1 VLAISDES
9 KKPIIGKELLDYNN
23 YGQVRTN
30 LYDNVL
36 KSVETAYPIEN
47 ERYSLKLTNLKYDPK
62 DHYTLKD
69 QKKAILGDSTLSR
82 KLSGTWELYD
92 KETGGLVSKSKPRA
106 IINVPYL
113 TDRGTYIRNGTEY
126 TISKQLRLR
135 PGAYTRKT
143 DAGIFETQFN
153 TKQKTGPGFR
163 IFMDPETSVFYMKH
177 KTNKIPL
184 YPVLQRMGYP
194 DQSMQAAWGREILKA
209 NKAMENKP
217 HAINWI
223 NKFAPKEEDLQKNAG
238 GVLVPDILQKMADM
252 DQMVKYD
259 QSEAIRN
266 NLNDYFNKMELDETT
281 TATTLGKPY
290 KNVTPDAMIAS
301 TSKILNLARGKGY
314 TDDRDSLEFQ
324 TLHDAADFLTQ
335 KIRDDQ
341 NGVSRRLLWHLA
353 RKKGDM
359 ASIRSGALDDH
370 VDHLFNNAGVS
381 SVIEEINP
389 FDPYDQNQRVIRM
402 GEGGIP
408 SIDSVPKES
417 RAVQPSFFNYI
428 DAVRS
433 PESMKIGVD
442 MKMARN
448 VRRGPDNMLY
458 TQFINAKTGQPE
470 WVSMR
475 KAARSVIAFP
485 ESYKTKDKYV
495 MTMDR
500 SKGQRYL
507 DRKEVQYILPND
519 DDVFSEG
526 ANLVPVKSGVK
537 AMRLLMG
544 AKMAAQ
550 ALPLV
555 NREAPLVQNLQ
566 NRDTGQSVE
575 KFLGKH
581 MGAVNADGRGVVKRV
596 TKDYIEVDY
605 GKGPIKHEIHDNTPF
620 ARKTFI
626 RNVPTVKAGDTVKKG
641 QTLAYSNYTNSDGV
655 TALGTNLRVAMMTHH
670 GKNYEDA
677 VTVSESAAKKMTSE
691 HMYQEQLDDDPT
703 LTVDKKR
710 FLALYPG
717 KYSPEQMKTIA
728 DNGMAKPGTV
738 LKYGDPIFLVS
749 RIRPPSRETLG
760 RKTIADESVIWKHKF
775 PGVVVESSESEK
787 KGPTMFI
794 RANVPFQ
801 DGDKLS
807 GRYGNKG
814 VAAEVVPD
822 SQMPTDA
829 QGRPFDVMMAPEGI
843 ISRTNPSQAMEMQ
856 LAKIAEKTGKAYVLP
871 GFTDD
876 PDEDMSEFVEKELT
890 KHGLA
895 STEEVYDPVLR
906 KNVPDI
912 YTGGMYLYKLHHTSE
927 GKLKARSTAG
937 YTYDEQPAKGGKTGA
952 KHIGDMEWQALL
964 GHGAKEIIKDLKITK
979 GQKNDD
985 YWRQVKL
992 GQTPATPSTPVV
1004 YDKFRSM
1011 IQAAGIEL
1019 RDTGTSDNIF
1029 AMTNNKVHKLT
1040 GNREIKTANTF
1051 EAATFKPI
1059 PGGLFDPVATG
1070 SEQNGNK
1077 WSYIKLPEPMLNPI
1091 MADPV
1096 RHILGLKKK
1105 DLEAILSGQMEAPN
1119 GGTGSRAIHDMLK
1132 RIDIK
1137 QEKASAMDTIKGGA
1151 RSKRDAAVKRYNYLT
1166 AMEKQKVTPEDFLW
1180 DRVPV
1185 LPPKYRPITRDTKMT
1200 TVADPNYLY
1209 KALIE
1214 SKQDLAELQSE
1225 GIGGKPLARARLQM
1239 YQNLNALIGLTDPV
1253 QPDLK
1258 NKRVEGILSQITGKG
1273 SPKSSFV
1280 QRRVIGTNIDISG
1293 LGVITPNPNL
1303 KLNQI
1308 GLPINKAWDLYE
1320 PFVIRKMVRSGY
1332 PAKQAVQLISKRDKA
1347 AFVHLQD
1354 VVKERPIIYNRAP
1367 SLHKYSVL
1375 AAWPVLVK
1383 GDALQISPSIVK
1395 PLGADFDGDTA
1406 SFTVPASKKA
1416 VDEAV
1421 GKMMPD
1427 KLLLSE
1433 RGDKPHFV
1441 PSNEYVKGLHLATR
1455 AAQKKPTRRFKTR
1468 ADAMR
1473 AYQSGEIKVDDPIEI
1488 EQ

>member
-1 VLAISDES
+1 MISDGS
-9 KKPIIGKELLDYNN
+9 KKPIIGEELLDYNN
-23 YGQVRTN
+23 YDQVRQN

-36 KSVETAYPIEN
+36 DSVGQAYPIEN
-47 ERYSLKLTNLKYDPK
+47 DKYTLKLTNLAYDNK
-62 DHYTLKD
+62 DRYSLKE
-69 QKKAILGDSTLSR
+69 QKKAILSDSTLSR

-92 KETGGLVSKSKPRA
+92 KENGALVSKSKPRA
-106 IINVPYL
+106 VMNVPYL
-113 TDRGTYIRNGTEY
+113 TNRGTYIRNGTEY
-126 TISKQLRLR
+126 TISKQFRLR
-135 PGAYTRKT
+135 PGAYSRKT
-143 DAGIFETQFN
+143 DAGIYETQFN
-153 TKQKTGPGFR
+153 VKPKTGYGFR
-163 IFMDPETSVFYMKH
+163 IFMDPATSVFYMKH

-184 YPVLQRMGYP
+184 YPILQNMGY
-194 DQSMQAAWGREILKA
+194 DDKAMTSMWGRDIYKA

-223 NKFAPKEEDLQKNAG
+223 KKFAPKEEDLQKNAG
-238 GVLVPDILQKMADM
+238 GGHVPAILQKMADM
-252 DQMVKYD
+252 DQMKTYD
-259 QSEAIRN
+259 ASDAIRT
-266 NLNDYFNKMELDETT
+266 NLNDYFNKMELDETVT
-281 TATTLGKPY
+281 TTTLGQPY
-290 KNVTPDAMIAS
+290 RNVTPDAMMAS
-301 TSKILNLARGKGY
+301 TRKILELSKGKGY

-324 TLHDAADFLTQ
+324 TFHDTADFLSQ
-335 KIRDDQ
+335 KIKNDQ
-341 NGVSRRLLWHLA
+341 NGVSQRMLWNLA
-353 RKKGDM
+353 RKRGDM
-359 ASIRSGALDDH
+359 KAIRAGALDAH

-458 TQFINAKTGQPE
+458 TQFINAKTKKPE

-475 KAARSVIAFP
+475 KASRSVIAFP
-485 ESYKTKDKYV
+485 ESYNTKDKYV

-500 SKGQRYL
+500 AKGQRYL
-507 DRKEVQYILPND
+507 NRKDVEYILPND

-526 ANLVPVKSGVK
+526 SNLVPGKSGVK

-544 AKMAAQ
+544 AKMAGQ

-566 NRDTGQSVE
+566 KDGQSVE
-575 KFLGKH
+575 KFLGNH
-581 MGAVNADGRGVVKRV
+581 MGAVSADGRGVVQKV

-626 RNVPTVKAGDTVKKG
+626 RNVPTVKTGDTVKKG
-641 QTLAYSNYTNSDGV
+641 QTLAYSNFTDKDGT
-655 TALGTNLRVAMMTHH
+655 TALGSNFRIAFMTHH
-670 GKNYEDA
+670 GKNFEDA
-677 VTVSESAAKKMTSE
+677 YTVSESAAKKFTSE
-691 HMYQEQLDDDPT
+691 HMYQEQLDDDPS
-703 LTVDKKR
+703 LNVDKKK
-710 FLALYPG
+710 FLSLYPG
-717 KYSPEQMKTIA
+717 KYSPAQMKTIN
-728 DNGMAKPGTV
+728 DKGMAKPGTV
-738 LKYGDPIFLVS
+738 LKYGDPMFLVT
-749 RIRPPSRETLG
+749 RVRQPSRETLG
-760 RKTIADESVIWKHKF
+760 RKLLSDESVIWKHKF
-775 PGVVVESSESEK
+775 PGVVVESSISEK
-787 KGPTMFI
+787 KGPAMFV
-794 RANVPFQ
+794 RANTPLQ
-801 DGDKLS
+801 DGDKIT

-814 VAAEVVPD
+814 VTAEVVPD
-822 SQMPTDA
+822 AQMPTGAD
-829 QGRPFDVMMAPEGI
+829 GRPFDVIMAPEGI
-843 ISRTNPSQAMEMQ
+843 ISRTNPSQAMELQ
-856 LAKIAEKTGKAYVLP
+856 LAKIAEKTGKAYTIP
-871 GFTDD
+871 GFTENPEESMRDY
-876 PDEDMSEFVEKELT
+876 VEQELA
-890 KHGLA
+890 KNKMNA
-895 STEEVYDPVLR
+895 EEEVYDPVLR
-906 KNVPDI
+906 KKIPGI
-912 YTGGMYLYKLHHTSE
+912 YTGGMYLYKLHHTAE

-992 GQTPATPSTPVV
+992 GQTPATPSTPFVHN
-1004 YDKFRSM
+1004 KFKAL

-1029 AMTNNKVHKLT
+1029 AMTNKKVHKLT
-1040 GNREIKTANTF
+1040 GAREITSADTF
-1051 EAATFKPI
+1051 EAGSFRPI
-1059 PGGLFDPVATG
+1059 KGGLFDPEATG
-1070 SEQNGNK
+1070 SEHNGNK

-1137 QEKASAMDTIKGGA
+1137 QEKKGAMETIKSGA

-1166 AMEKQKVTPEDFLW
+1166 AMETQKVTPSDFLW

-1185 LPPKYRPITRDTKMT
+1185 LPPKYRPITRDSKMT

-1214 SKQDLAELQSE
+1214 SKDDFAELQAE
-1225 GIGGKPLARARLQM
+1225 GIGGKPLANARLQT

-1258 NKRVEGILSQITGKG
+1258 SKRVEGILSQITGKG

-1308 GLPINKAWDLYE
+1308 GLPENKAWDLYE
-1320 PFVIRKMVRSGY
+1320 PFVIRKMVRAGF
-1332 PAKQAVQLISKRDKA
+1332 PAKQAVKLIEKRDKA

-1367 SLHKYSVL
+1367 TLHKYSVL
-1375 AAWPVLVK
+1375 AAWPVLIK

-1416 VDEAV
+1416 VDEAIE
-1421 GKMMPD
+1421 KMMPD
-1427 KLLLSE
+1427 KFLLSE

-1455 AAQKKPTRRFKTR
+1455 AAQKKAVRKFKTR
-1468 ADAMR
+1468 AEAMR

-1488 EQ
+1488 AE